1 MKLIS
6 KRVVKLSQ
14 PTPVYDLTS
23 PKHHNFVLGCGAVVH
38 NSAAKARDKTYQEM
52 LPLKG
57 KILNVYKTAA
67 EKVLA
72 SEEILNILK
81 SIGYDPS
88 KPDPMRSLRVGKIIL
103 LGDADAD
110 GGHINT
116 LNMCLL
122 ARYIPQVFTAGMVYV
137 AKGAE
142 YVIETD
148 EKNYYAGS
156 PDEMRKLV
164 PNQSLMKRLLHLKGW
179 GELSS
184 KGLHELAFNPN
195 TRILTKVSMPSKKD
209 FSLFL
214 ALMGEDV
221 AYRKKWLGI

>member
-1 MKLIS
+1 
-6 KRVVKLSQ
+6 
-14 PTPVYDLTS
+14 
-23 PKHHNFVLGCGAVVH
+23 
-38 NSAAKARDKTYQEM
+38 M

-142 YVIETD
+142 YVIETE
-148 EKNYYAGS
+148 EKLFYANS
-156 PDEMRKLV
+156 PDEMRKKV
-164 PNQSLMKRLLHLKGW
+164 PASLMSRLLHLKGW
-179 GELSS
+179 GELSAR
-184 KGLHELAFNPN
+184 GLHELAFNPK
-195 TRILTKVSMPSKKD
+195 TRFLTKITMPNKKD
-209 FSLFL
+209 MKMFQQ
-214 ALMGEDV
+214 LMGDDIS
-221 AYRKKWLGI
+221 YRRLWLGI